1 MVVGIRIITKKRWE
15 FKLLMI
21 CVAQSVNFNKAP
33 LLLLRRLHLVINTSC
48 CHELLMITMLDDIT
62 IYHDE
67 DDVSILNSRQA
78 VGDDKASPSHH
89 ELAESLL
96 NQNFC
101 SGINRGSRLVQD

>member
-1 MVVGIRIITKKRWE
+1 M
-15 FKLLMI
+15 
-21 CVAQSVNFNKAP
+21 NFNKAP
-33 LLLLRRLHLVINTSC
+33 LLLLRRLHLVINTFGIY
-48 CHELLMITMLDDIT
+48 ELLVITMFDDIA

-67 DDVSILNSRQA
+67 DDVSILNSRQT